1 MFKRCFFYVV
11 GGGKGNIKE
20 KKKKSKHEKNWKKKW
35 KKFPFVSVRVCV
47 CISPLPWHQNFCCHT
62 LFFPILFF
70 LDWQAFNLA
79 HPCIVLT
86 NTESISHFD
95 YLPILCLSLVIDF
108 SLFQSWYF
116 LIIKSFYGKTK
127 HYLLLVQIYLH

>member
-11 GGGKGNIKE
+11 GGEKETLKKRKKKVNMKKIE
-20 KKKKSKHEKNWKKKW
+20 KKNEKN
-35 KKFPFVSVRVCV
+35 FLLSVCVCV